1 MACRRA
7 ASYRRAPVSAAARP
21 LPRASPARKA
31 RGRAELPLAAPAP
44 ARPLA
49 RSPGPA
55 PLTAAPAPGAPRPVC
70 EARKVRR
77 KVRVSG
83 PACSGRRTAPPGT
96 WKAKGGKEA
105 ARVLVGIFLSN
116 QRSVLEFCE
125 KTDRHP
131 NTNTGH
137 LPASSANKTCSLK
150 APLLPTLPGGVQKAS
165 RASSFKIK

>member
-31 RGRAELPLAAPAP
+31 RGRAELPRAAPAP

-96 WKAKGGKEA
+96 WKRRAGKKLHGCWWVSFSA
-105 ARVLVGIFLSN
+105 INAQFW
-116 QRSVLEFCE
+116 
-125 KTDRHP
+125 
-131 NTNTGH
+131 
-137 LPASSANKTCSLK
+137 SSARKLIVTQTQTQ
-150 APLLPTLPGGVQKAS
+150 ATFPPHRQ
-165 RASSFKIK
+165 IKLAV